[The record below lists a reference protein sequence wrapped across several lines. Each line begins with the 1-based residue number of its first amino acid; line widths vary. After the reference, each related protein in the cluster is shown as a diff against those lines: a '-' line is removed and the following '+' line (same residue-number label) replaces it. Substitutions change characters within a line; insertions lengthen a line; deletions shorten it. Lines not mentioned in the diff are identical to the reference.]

1 MAAKLQ
7 QQITHVLHPAANLPP
22 REPDLRP
29 STLPGLAS
37 HSDILKSNLER
48 VYATMGIAGIRGS
61 REAGRLMSWSPEER
75 HRTGAF
81 CVAYFAAWVF
91 GYAIAAVCAFFAVLV
106 LVPES
111 RNFFFPPVMPPTA
124 TPPSITDP
132 TNTKGDES
140 LVGNVD
146 SHVVHRSKA
155 EQAEE
160 QAWEFTSLVQA
171 FSVKAIMGG
180 REKAKKGKA
189 GNADVGE
196 KAFES
201 SSSSSSDTDSED
213 EGAVVI
219 RDGEKHAS
227 QGLAGADLVIN
238 GEKISANEP
247 ISDKKKKKMAAAEAK
262 KQRDAMVTQYTK
274 AAEDTL
280 GSLADTMER
289 FAKSVIVQ
297 SATSC

>member
-1 MAAKLQ
+1 M
-7 QQITHVLHPAANLPP
+7 LHPASNLPP

-37 HSDILKSNLER
+37 HSEILKSNLER
-48 VYATMGIAGIRGS
+48 VYATLGIASIRGS
-61 REAGRLMSWSPEER
+61 REAGRLMSWSPQER
-75 HRTGAF
+75 RRTGAF
-81 CVAYFAAWVF
+81 CAAYFTAWIF
-91 GYAIAAVCAFFAVLV
+91 GYAIALVFAFFAVLV

-111 RNFFFPPVMPPTA
+111 RNFFFPAVLPPTA

-132 TNTKGDES
+132 TNTHGDES

-146 SHVVHRSKA
+146 SKVVHRSKA

-180 REKAKKGKA
+180 REKSKRGSA

-196 KAFES
+196 KAFL
-201 SSSSSSDTDSED
+201 SSSSSSDSEED
-213 EGAVVI
+213 GTVVV
-219 RDGEKHAS
+219 RDGEKQKS

-238 GEKISANEP
+238 GEKVSVDEP
-247 ISDKKKKKMAAAEAK
+247 VSDKKKQKLAAAEAK

-274 AAEDTL
+274 AAEDGL

-289 FAKSVIVQ
+289 FAKWVQCDSQSSNTSVL
-297 SATSC
+297 